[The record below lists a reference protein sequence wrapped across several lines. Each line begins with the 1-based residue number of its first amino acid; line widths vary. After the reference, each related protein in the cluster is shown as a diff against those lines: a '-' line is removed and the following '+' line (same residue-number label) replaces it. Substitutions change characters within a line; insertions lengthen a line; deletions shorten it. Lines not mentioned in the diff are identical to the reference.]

1 MNKVLF
7 KNIDGSALII
17 FRILF
22 GFLIA
27 CESFM
32 AIFHGWIDAI
42 LIKPKFTFSF
52 IGFEWLQPLEG
63 NGMYY
68 YFGLIGITGI
78 GIMLGFKYRLNTIFF
93 TILLSGVYF
102 MQKEVYYNHYY
113 LLLIISSLMFFLP
126 ANQEK
131 SLDVKFG
138 LAKKATSIPNWIP
151 LLFIT
156 LIGIVYTYAA
166 LAKFYPDWLDGTFS
180 KILLQR
186 LTTRP
191 FLLNL
196 FSQKLFYLSFAFAGI
211 FFDLLIVPLMLCKKT
226 RNFAFIISIL
236 FHLFN
241 SITLK
246 IGIFPY
252 LALSFTVFFYEP
264 EKIRKFFFR
273 EKIEVDNNINYFRKN
288 LVFYVII
295 PFMIVQLLLPLRHHL
310 IKGDVL
316 WTEEGHRLSWR
327 VMLRERTGY
336 INIKI
341 VDNKTKNEIPFNF
354 NNELTYIQSKQ
365 LAVRPDFIWQYC
377 QRIKKKYKGKDISI
391 YIDCKNSINNKPY
404 QTLIDPNFDMAKAKW
419 NYFWHNEW
427 VLLYN

>member
-7 KNIDGSALII
+7 KNIDGSSLII
-17 FRILF
+17 FRVFF

-32 AIFHGWIDAI
+32 AIFNGWIDAI

-52 IGFEWLQPLEG
+52 IGFEWLQPLPG

-68 YFGLIGITGI
+68 YFGLIGLTGI
-78 GIMLGFKYRLNTIFF
+78 GIMLGLKYRLNTILF

-113 LLLIISSLMFFLP
+113 LLLLIGLLMIFLP

-138 LAKKATSIPNWIP
+138 LVKKATSIPNWIP

-196 FSQKLFYLSFAFAGI
+196 FSQKWFYLSFAYAGI
-211 FFDLLIVPLMLCKKT
+211 LFDLLIVPLLLWKKT

-241 SITLK
+241 SLTLR

-264 EKIRKFFFR
+264 GKIRSLFFR
-273 EKIEVDNNINYFRKN
+273 EKIEVSNNPNYFGRN
-288 LVFYVII
+288 LVFYLVF
-295 PFMIVQLLLPLRHHL
+295 PFLLVQFLLPLRHHF

-327 VMLRERTGY
+327 VMLRERSGY
-336 INIKI
+336 INIK
-341 VDNKTKNEIPFNF
+341 VVNNKTQQELPFDYHK
-354 NNELTYIQSKQ
+354 ELTYIQSKQ

-377 QRIKKKYKGKDISI
+377 QRIKQKFKGKDISI
-391 YIDCKNSINNKPY
+391 YIDCKNSINNKPH
-404 QTLIDPNFDMAKAKW
+404 QILIDPSFDMAEAKW

-427 VLLYN
+427 IVIK

>member
-1 MNKVLF
+1 MNKILF

-17 FRILF
+17 FRIFF

-32 AIFHGWIDAI
+32 AIYNGWIDAI

-52 IGFEWLQPLEG
+52 IGFEWLQPLPG
-63 NGMYY
+63 NSMYF
-68 YFGLIGITGI
+68 YFALIGLTGI
-78 GIMLGFKYRLNTIFF
+78 GIMLGFKYRLNIVLFSF
-93 TILLSGVYF
+93 LLSGVYF

-113 LLLIISSLMFFLP
+113 LLLIISSLLFFLP

-138 LAKKATSIPNWIP
+138 WKKKSTTIPQWVVLI
-151 LLFIT
+151 FIT

-166 LAKFYPDWLDGTFS
+166 FAKFYPDWLDGTFT

-186 LTTRP
+186 ITARP
-191 FLLNL
+191 YLLEL
-196 FSQKLFYLSFAFAGI
+196 FSQKWFYTSFAYAGI
-211 FFDLLIVPLMLCKKT
+211 LFDLLIVPLLLYKRT
-226 RNFAFIISIL
+226 RNYAFVISIL
-236 FHLFN
+236 FHIFN
-241 SITLK
+241 SITLR

-252 LALSFTVFFYEP
+252 LALCFTVFFYEP
-264 EKIRKFFFR
+264 EIIRRLFFK
-273 EKIEVDNNINYFRKN
+273 EKIEVENSLNYYRKK
-288 LVFYVII
+288 LVYYFIF
-295 PFMIVQLLLPLRHHL
+295 PFFLIQLLLPLRHHL

-327 VMLRERTGY
+327 VMLRERTGN
-336 INIKI
+336 IKIKI
-341 VDNKTKNEIPFNF
+341 VDNENKKEFLYNYSK
-354 NNELTYIQSKQ
+354 ELTYIQSKQ

-377 QRIKKKYKGKDISI
+377 QRIKREFKGKDISI
-391 YIDCKNSINNKPY
+391 YIDCKNSINNKPF

-427 VLLYN
+427 ILLN